1 MRVKPFIIIAS
12 FFFITLGA
20 INSAQ
25 AQAEINKAQIESYF
39 KELGISMSDIKS
51 FYIKNHV
58 QAYKDESIKRLATK
72 YIVPEDKL
80 MLANGG
86 IKHYYY
92 KGGKLQSISFYP
104 YSSISYLQVSKTMVY
119 ITLKD

>member
-1 MRVKPFIIIAS
+1 MHIKPFIIIAS
-12 FFFITLGA
+12 FFLFTLGVA
-20 INSAQ
+20 NSTQ
-25 AQAEINKAQIESYF
+25 AQSEINKAQIESYF

-80 MLANGG
+80 ALANGG

-104 YSSISYLQVSKTMVY
+104 YSSISYFQVSKTMIY
-119 ITLKD
+119 ITLKN